1 MWKKLDPSKIT
12 SNVCMQCAACCKHTV
27 RYTESKERYAKNKL
41 EYLMAMHE
49 KPKEDFWI
57 QENDKGKGVLFAEFK
72 CKQLLPD
79 NGCKIYKNRPYTC
92 ERFNCF
98 ETANNDEQFPENW
111 EVIKELVD

>member
-57 QENDKGKGVLFAEFK
+57 QENDKGKWVLFARYTK
-72 CKQLLPD
+72 IDLILVKGLIVLRQLIMMSSFRRI
-79 NGCKIYKNRPYTC
+79 GK
-92 ERFNCF
+92 
-98 ETANNDEQFPENW
+98 
-111 EVIKELVD
+111 